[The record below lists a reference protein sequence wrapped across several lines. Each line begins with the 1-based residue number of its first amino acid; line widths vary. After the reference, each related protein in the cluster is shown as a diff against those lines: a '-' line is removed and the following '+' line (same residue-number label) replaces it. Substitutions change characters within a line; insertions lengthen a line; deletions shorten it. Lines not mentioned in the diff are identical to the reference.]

1 MRRVWN
7 ISSWFIGFSLVVIL
21 FAFSDDCKNKTRI
34 TSLEIEI
41 EGLDRYHFITREE
54 VADLI
59 YSEYPFLDSLYCK
72 EINKNLLEESLDN
85 HPSIYKA
92 EVYSTLSGTLWVN
105 ISQKRPVFRV
115 QLSERA
121 YYVDASGGVMP
132 LSPHYSAE
140 VPLVTG
146 KITEETQSLIYH
158 FISNLQEDEY
168 FKGFFHGIDVSENGT
183 WILYPSIAEHSIILG
198 EPTEV
203 ADKLQRLR
211 TFYEKT
217 GETPLI
223 NEFKTL
229 NLSYSG
235 QVVCSKS

>member
-1 MRRVWN
+1 MKKLWD
-7 ISSWFIGFSLVVIL
+7 IASWVIGCSLVISL
-21 FAFSDDCKNKTRI
+21 FAFSDDCQNTTRI
-34 TSLEIEI
+34 TGLEIEI
-41 EGLDRYHFITREE
+41 EGLENYHFITREE
-54 VADLI
+54 VSDLI

-132 LSPHYSAE
+132 LSPHYSAQ

-146 KITEETQSLIYH
+146 KITEEIQNQIYQ
-158 FISNLQEDEY
+158 FFSDLKDDEFYED
-168 FKGFFHGIDVSENGT
+168 FFHGIHISEEGE
-183 WILYPSIAEHSIILG
+183 WILYPAIAEHSIILG
-198 EPTEV
+198 EPVEIE
-203 ADKLQRLR
+203 DKLVRLR
-211 TFYEKT
+211 TFYERT

-223 NEFKTL
+223 NEFKSL

-235 QVVCSKS
+235 QVVCSKR